1 MAYYE
6 NMTENLKTAMEIANQ
21 ITTNLSATY
30 IGSEHLLFG
39 FLKTENC
46 SAYKLLTEC
55 GVNPS
60 EYERVFLNSIDP
72 NYAPQGMTTRTVQ
85 MFKNAMR
92 FSDQTKTLTGTSHFL
107 LAVLDSESCMAVK
120 ILKSL
125 GVDINLLRAKTH
137 ADLCRQKS
145 QANGTPTPAPSI
157 SNESQD
163 WNRSMSVEWEKEAR
177 ERAERT

>member
-85 MFKNAMR
+85 MFKNATVI
-92 FSDQTKTLTGTSHFL
+92 SQHILYYTL
-107 LAVLDSESCMAVK
+107 LDLS
-120 ILKSL
+120 
-125 GVDINLLRAKTH
+125 RAKFVVFTTS
-137 ADLCRQKS
+137 C
-145 QANGTPTPAPSI
+145 
-157 SNESQD
+157 
-163 WNRSMSVEWEKEAR
+163 
-177 ERAERT
+177 

>member
-39 FLKTENC
+39 CLKTENC

-125 GVDINLLRAKTH
+125 GVDITKLGKDDLMELGSFFAKYG
-137 ADLCRQKS
+137 DY
-145 QANGTPTPAPSI
+145 SI
-157 SNESQD
+157 LKKLGVD
-163 WNRSMSVEWEKEAR
+163 TGNRELEEYYDRLIKKYKAV
-177 ERAERT
+177 